1 MLKMQ
6 LSSVRY
12 LATIAK
18 NSTPKLTDVLIVGG
32 GPAGLTLAAAIKNSP
47 TLAGLSTTL
56 VDAGDLKKV
65 GEFHD
70 QPPV

>member
-1 MLKMQ
+1 MFKMQ

-47 TLAGLSTTL
+47 TLAGL
-56 VDAGDLKKV
+56 
-65 GEFHD
+65 
-70 QPPV
+70 